1 MKHVAF
7 IINPHSAKK
16 NYQPFLNE
24 LQYKTDAPLY
34 YISDS
39 VEGTVRFIKEHF
51 DRVEIF
57 VAVGG
62 DGTISSVAQQLIH
75 TDKRLAIY
83 PAGSGNGFAN
93 ETNFGKNLDQL
104 LTKIKENTFQ
114 DIDTFTV
121 NHRLCINVAGVGFD
135 SKVVKEFEKT
145 TRGFINYIKVS
156 LAVFFRYQPVH
167 LTFPEEKFKK
177 YNGSYMMLNIANTRQ
192 FGNHAYIAPNADKAD
207 GLAELV
213 LVKKFPFTYGL
224 LFAYRM
230 FTKRLKED
238 RYVSFVSSS
247 EMSVNADTED
257 WHLDGEYYAIPSPVN
272 IKVMPKSLKVII

>member
-1 MKHVAF
+1 MQHVAF

-24 LQYKTDAPLY
+24 LQEKIDHPIY
-34 YISDS
+34 YISES
-39 VEGTVRFIKEHF
+39 IEGTDRFIKEHF
-51 DRVEIF
+51 NSIEIF

-62 DGTISSVAQQLIH
+62 DGTISSVAQHLIH
-75 TDKRLAIY
+75 TDKKLAIY

-104 LTKIKENTFQ
+104 LEKIKKNKFQ
-114 DIDTFTV
+114 KIDTVTV
-121 NHRLCINVAGVGFD
+121 NGRLSINVSGVGFD

-145 TRGFINYIKVS
+145 TRGFLNYIKVS

-167 LTFPEEKFKK
+167 LSFHEEQFKK
-177 YNGSYMMLNIANTRQ
+177 YNGHYLMLNVANTRQ
-192 FGNHAYIAPNADKAD
+192 FGNHAYIAPNADKTD
-207 GLAELV
+207 GLAEAV

-238 RYVSFVSSS
+238 RYVSFVSTS
-247 EMSVNADTED
+247 EMCVNADTED
-257 WHLDGEYYAIPSPVN
+257 WHLDGEYHAIPSPVN
-272 IKVMPKSLKVII
+272 IKIMPASLKVII